1 MKMKRKV
8 FAVALSGIVA
18 LSVGGCQSSSKA
30 EQTAKEQ
37 TEEARKRAAEAGD
50 EVAHAVQNAKPELNK
65 AGEKVGQAARTVAD
79 DANAAVEGA
88 KEGWDKGRPTVVN
101 LNSASEA
108 ELASLPGIGHRE
120 AKKIMAR
127 RPYLSPEDTV
137 RRGALTEAEYEAI
150 EERVT
155 TR

>member
-1 MKMKRKV
+1 MKMRREI
-8 FAVALSGIVA
+8 FAIALSGLVAMGIV
-18 LSVGGCQSSSKA
+18 GCQSASKT
-30 EQTAKEQ
+30 EQTAKEE
-37 TEEARKRAAEAGD
+37 TEEARKRADEAGK
-50 EVAHAVQNAKPELNK
+50 EVSQAVKNAKPELNK

-79 DANAAVEGA
+79 DANAAVRGA

-108 ELASLPGIGHRE
+108 ELVTLPGIGHRE
-120 AKKIMAR
+120 AKKIIAH
-127 RPYLSPEDTV
+127 RPYVAPDDTV

-155 TR
+155 AK